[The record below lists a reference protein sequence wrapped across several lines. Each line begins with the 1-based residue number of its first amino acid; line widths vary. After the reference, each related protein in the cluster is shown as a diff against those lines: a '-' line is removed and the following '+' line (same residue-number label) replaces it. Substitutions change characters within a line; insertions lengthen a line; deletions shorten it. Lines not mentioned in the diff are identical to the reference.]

1 MSVIKK
7 FLSVLIFA
15 LMLMPTC
22 FADDS
27 KNFVK
32 VSDCDVTG
40 FYFKFNDNALNSLKN
55 NVTMQYSPVRINS
68 LSTDDYGIYFTICE
82 SKFEQE
88 NTAILFKTIEHSTD
102 ILSITVLYNPNP
114 RSKSDDVYM
123 GTFKNIFK
131 TIGLTDDEMKIILD
145 SIKENRADNTI
156 VNCRSMK
163 KFVEV
168 LFNRNDNGINE
179 AHISVFVTEK

>member
-156 VNCRSMK
+156 VNCKSMK

-168 LFNRNDNGINE
+168 IFERSESGINS
-179 AHISVFVTEK
+179 ATISVFVTK